1 MCFRLETYDR
11 NHNFGKN
18 DEPEPE
24 YYMTLPDPGL
34 YKDANADSHFCPLVL
49 DTAVNYLELFDKVL
63 NNDSKKLYEDRL
75 MLFSE
80 LLKTMI
86 QFMLRPESKHSS

>member
-1 MCFRLETYDR
+1 MDWYIAYPRVRPYSIIIIKKYIMLCFRLEAYDR

-34 YKDANADSHFCPLVL
+34 
-49 DTAVNYLELFDKVL
+49 
-63 NNDSKKLYEDRL
+63 
-75 MLFSE
+75 
-80 LLKTMI
+80 
-86 QFMLRPESKHSS
+86 